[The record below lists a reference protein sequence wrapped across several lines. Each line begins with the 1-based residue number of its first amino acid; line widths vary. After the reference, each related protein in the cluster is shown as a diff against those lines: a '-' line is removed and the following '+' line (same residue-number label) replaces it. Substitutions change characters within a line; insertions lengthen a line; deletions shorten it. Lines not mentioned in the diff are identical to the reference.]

1 MSAAALVTIAIP
13 AFKPHYFAEALASAL
28 EQTYRPLEIVVGDD
42 CPDAAI
48 ATLVG
53 SCQALAQARGIALRH
68 IRHAAPLG
76 EVGNLARVV
85 ECAEGLYIKPLH
97 DDDVLHPEAVARLV
111 AVLHEHPR
119 VALAS
124 SVRERID
131 ATGAP
136 LPATLQTAQAFTED
150 VCIGGPALVSWLAE
164 HSHNF
169 IGEPSCILA
178 RRADL
183 LALGDGLMSL
193 GGCLIH
199 WFGDLALYANLLQNG
214 DLALLATPLC
224 AVRVSHEQFSQQ
236 GRDTPG
242 IGRDGLDD
250 LRRHLR
256 ELGWQRP
263 GDDPRRLPVAPL
275 ATPAQSVE
283 VDLPGLLS
291 AAFARVSTDL
301 EVRQWAACRI
311 PDEVQQAQI
320 DDYLRAHSGGPALAV
335 MILHDGLDSAGL
347 ALTLAS
353 LETARRLYPPLTW
366 SVLAHR
372 CPLARAHALNQALH
386 GDTSAWLMLASS
398 GDAFTPAGLLLAGLE
413 LVAEP
418 PCRAL
423 YGDALTRLANT
434 QLRTALRPDF
444 NLDYLLSCPQAM
456 ASHWLF
462 RRTAVV
468 QAGGFDV
475 EYPLALEW
483 ALILRLLDREGPVG
497 LGHVPEPWVIV
508 PAAEAGTEPAR
519 GIAAQREAQ
528 YRRALLGHLHG
539 RGYTAA
545 QVHGS
550 AAGQYAIDYGH
561 ADSASV
567 SMLLVLDDDLPA
579 LQRCLASLVEQ
590 AASSPWE
597 VLVGVGPAA
606 DDAARSWL
614 NEVAQLLG
622 ERLRVVPVG
631 DPRQRSAALNRLAT
645 LARGDYL
652 LLLRSAVAVLDP
664 HWLGALLNHAQ
675 RPEVGIVGALTV
687 AADATVSHAGL
698 LLGLDGAAASAF
710 ARQPLA
716 ASSYQ
721 RRLQVEQ
728 NYSAVADACLMIR
741 GAIFQAVG
749 GLRASDFSDQ
759 GADIDL
765 CLRVAEQGYLTVW
778 TPRACLLHNPPANA
792 FDATLRQRLYQR
804 WLPRLA
810 HDPAHNPNLSL
821 HRPGGFELAD
831 PALTWRPLTW
841 RPLPVVLAQP
851 ADLRGCGHYR
861 IIQPL
866 HGLRR
871 AGLIEGAVGAGLSL
885 LDLQR
890 YDPDVIVLQ
899 RQVAAEQ
906 LTALAEAKR
915 FSRAFK
921 VFELDDYL
929 PRLPMKS
936 LHRAHMPKDI
946 LRSIRRALACVD
958 RFVVSTESLAAAFE
972 GLHGDIR
979 VMPNRLDPL
988 WWGDLPVPAPRADG
1002 KPRVGWAGG
1011 AGHTGDLEMIADVV
1025 KALAAEVDWVFFG
1038 LCPAALRP
1046 YIKEIHPG
1054 VPLPEY
1060 PAALARLDL
1069 DLALAPLEQNL
1080 FNDCKSNLR
1089 LLEYGICGYPVVCSD
1104 VLCYQGS
1111 LPVTRVRNRFQD
1123 WVAAIRAQLADRPA
1137 NARAGQVL
1145 RNAVRK
1151 DWMLEGEPL
1160 REWLRAWLPD

>member
-1 MSAAALVTIAIP
+1 MSAAPLVSIVIP

-48 ATLVG
+48 ATLVE
-53 SCQALAQARGIALRH
+53 SSQALAQARGIVLRH
-68 IRHAAPLG
+68 VRHPAPLG
-76 EVGNLARVV
+76 EVGNLARAI

-97 DDDVLHPEAVARLV
+97 DDDVLHPEAVARLA
-111 AVLHEHPR
+111 AVLREQPR
-119 VALAS
+119 VALVS
-124 SVRERID
+124 SLRGRID
-131 ATGAP
+131 AAGAP
-136 LPATLQTAQAFTED
+136 LPATLQTAPAFAED
-150 VCIGGPALVSWLAE
+150 VCIGGPPLVSWLAE
-164 HSHNF
+164 HTHNF

-224 AVRVSHEQFSQQ
+224 AVRVSAEQFSQQ

-242 IGRDGLDD
+242 IGRQGLDD
-250 LRRHLR
+250 LRRSLR

-275 ATPAQSVE
+275 AALADSVE
-283 VDLPGLLS
+283 VDLLRRLS
-291 AAFARVSTDL
+291 TAFAQLSTDL
-301 EVRQWAACRI
+301 EVRQWAACRA
-311 PDEVQQAQI
+311 PDDVQQAQI
-320 DDYLRAHSGGPALAV
+320 DGYLRAHAGGPALAV
-335 MILHDGLDSAGL
+335 MVMHDGLDSAGL

-353 LETARRLYPPLTW
+353 LEAARRLYPPLTW
-366 SVLAHR
+366 SVLAHN
-372 CPLARAHALNQALH
+372 CPLARARALEQALH
-386 GDTSAWLMLASS
+386 SDTSPWLMLARS

-423 YGDALTRLANT
+423 YGDALTRLATT

-462 RRTAVV
+462 KRSAVI
-468 QAGGFDV
+468 QAGGFDL

-483 ALILRLLDREGPVG
+483 ALILRLIDREGPIG

-508 PAAEAGTEPAR
+508 PAAGACAEPDEN
-519 GIAAQREAQ
+519 IALREAQ
-528 YRRALLGHLHG
+528 YRGALLRHLHG
-539 RGYTAA
+539 RGYPAA
-545 QVHGS
+545 RLHS
-550 AAGQYAIDYGH
+550 PAAGQYAIDYGH

-567 SMLLVLDDDLPA
+567 SMLLVLDGDLPA
-579 LQRCLASLVEQ
+579 LQRCLASLVEHTGNG
-590 AASSPWE
+590 SWE

-606 DDAARSWL
+606 DAAARSWL
-614 NEVAQLLG
+614 DEIAKLLG
-622 ERLRVVPVG
+622 ERLRIVPVD

-645 LARGDYL
+645 RARGDYL
-652 LLLRSAVAVLDP
+652 LLLRNAVAVLDR

-698 LLGLDGAAASAF
+698 LLGLDGVAASAF
-710 ARQPLA
+710 AGQPLA
-716 ASSYQ
+716 APGYQ
-721 RRLQVEQ
+721 QRLQVEQ

-741 GAIFQAVG
+741 RALFQAVD
-749 GLRASDFSDQ
+749 GLCASDFSDQ

-765 CLRVAEQGYLTVW
+765 CLRVAERGYLTVW
-778 TPRACLLHNPPANA
+778 TPRARLLHNASASA
-792 FDATLRQRLYQR
+792 FAATARQRLYQR

-810 HDPAHNPNLSL
+810 QDPAHNPNLSL
-821 HRPGGFELAD
+821 HRAGGFELAD

-841 RPLPVVLAQP
+841 RPLPVILAQP

-866 HGLRR
+866 HGLRQ
-871 AGLIEGAVGAGLSL
+871 AGLIEGSVGAGLSL
-885 LDLQR
+885 LDVQR
-890 YDPDVIVLQ
+890 YDPDVIILQ
-899 RQVAAEQ
+899 RQLSAPQLAAM
-906 LTALAEAKR
+906 AELKR
-915 FSRAFK
+915 FSRALK

-946 LRSIRRALACVD
+946 LRSIRRGLACVD
-958 RFVVSTESLAAAFE
+958 RFVVSTEPLAAAFK

-988 WWGDLPVPAPRADG
+988 WWGDLPVPTPRAEG

-1025 KALAAEVDWVFFG
+1025 KALADEVDWVFFG
-1038 LCPAALRP
+1038 LCPVALRP
-1046 YIKEIHPG
+1046 YVKEIHPG

-1104 VLCYQGS
+1104 VLCYRGS

-1123 WVAAIRAQLADRPA
+1123 WVAAIREQLADRPA

-1145 RNAVRK
+1145 REAVRK
-1151 DWMLEGEPL
+1151 DWMLEGARL
-1160 REWLRAWLPD
+1160 REWLGVWLPD